1 MKNETLQ
8 PTLQKYKGPK
18 RLLQATICQKVD
30 KLEEMNKFLER
41 YNLPKLKQE
50 EIETMNRQIT
60 SIEIEPVIN
69 KLQTNK
75 SLGPEGFTG
84 EFYQTFRKDLTPI
97 LLKLFHKIADE
108 ATLPTHSMRPAL
120 PRYQNQTHLP
130 QKMKITRQYY

>member
-60 SIEIEPVIN
+60 SNEIETVIKN
-69 KLQTNK
+69 LPTNK
-75 SLGPEGFTG
+75 SPGPQAFTS
-84 EFYQTFRKDLTPI
+84 EF
-97 LLKLFHKIADE
+97 
-108 ATLPTHSMRPAL
+108 
-120 PRYQNQTHLP
+120 
-130 QKMKITRQYY
+130 